1 MKYNII
7 VNDNDCYYEKEI
19 NINDFDKKNVKAILD
34 SEVNYMRKDFYK
46 EHKSQANNIVIRK
59 KY

>member
-1 MKYNII
+1 MI
-7 VNDNDCYYEKEI
+7 VLPLSERPDE
-19 NINDFDKKNVKAILD
+19 KNVKVILD
-34 SEVNYMRKDFYK
+34 NEVNYMRKDFYK